1 MSEPL
6 TMESMRADIAGA
18 IGIAPDEVGDH
29 DNLADL
35 GLDSIRA
42 MMLVDR
48 WSETGIT
55 LTFAEMAEVV
65 ELAAWH
71 AIVARK
77 LAALA
82 ASRLAGAGR

>member
-1 MSEPL
+1 MSEAITL
-6 TMESMRADIAGA
+6 ESMRADIAAA
-18 IGIAPDEVGDH
+18 IGIAPEEIGDH

-48 WSETGIT
+48 WSEAGIT
-55 LTFAEMAEVV
+55 LTFAEMAEQV

-82 ASRLAGAGR
+82 AGAGR

>member
-1 MSEPL
+1 MSAPITL
-6 TMESMRADIAGA
+6 ESMRADIAAA
-18 IGIAPDEVGDH
+18 IGIAPEEIGDH

-48 WSETGIT
+48 WSEAGIT
-55 LTFAEMAEVV
+55 LTFGEMAEQV

-71 AIVARK
+71 GIVARK

-82 ASRLAGAGR
+82 AGAGR